1 MLAAYSPTRQPK
13 FPDIPTLKELGYD
26 LPEGRTHLILAP
38 KGVPE
43 PILKILEDAFS
54 KAVRHDA
61 FKAFLKNLFLEP
73 DYRNR
78 EAIRSLIEAEYKA
91 WDELLDKLGLKVK

>member
-1 MLAAYSPTRQPK
+1 MLASYSPMRHPK
-13 FPDIPTLKELGYD
+13 YPDIPRLKELGYD
-26 LPEGRTHLILAP
+26 LPESRTHFVAAP

-43 PILKILEDAFS
+43 PILKTLEDAFG

-61 FKAFLKNLFLEP
+61 FKEFLNRLLLEP

-78 EAIRSLIEAEYKA
+78 EAIRNLVEAEYKG
-91 WDELLDKLGLKVK
+91 WDELLDELGLKGK